1 MLFRNWKPSL
11 RMHHLF
17 PKKPPQRKR
26 LMYGNCKKFL
36 PSSCY
41 PFNYTV
47 HPYVYD
53 LTYRHRMNFIG
64 IVWLAR
70 VSGQK
75 NTTVEL
81 FLSVPPPK
89 VGNRSF
95 HLRVVSL
102 TTRSLTSYAVSPR
115 SETSATHVYAS
126 FSQPWYKKVLY
137 ACVYFVL
144 SATDRAKA
152 VRELTDLARKRNDCR
167 S

>member
-17 PKKPPQRKR
+17 PKKPPQRKG

-64 IVWLAR
+64 IVWLAE
-70 VSGQK
+70 VSGQE
-75 NTTVEL
+75 NYVEL
-81 FLSVPPPK
+81 PLKRPPK
-89 VGNRSF
+89 KMGDRSF
-95 HLRVVSL
+95 RLWVVSL
-102 TTRSLTSYAVSPR
+102 TPYAVSPR
-115 SETSATHVYAS
+115 RKTSAAHVYDMLRFLCHDTNKWYTHVNTS
-126 FSQPWYKKVLY
+126 FFQPLIWRKQLGNW
-137 ACVYFVL
+137 
-144 SATDRAKA
+144 
-152 VRELTDLARKRNDCR
+152 LT
-167 S
+167 

>member
-17 PKKPPQRKR
+17 PKKPPQRKG

-53 LTYRHRMNFIG
+53 LTYRYRMNFIG
-64 IVWLAR
+64 IVWLTE
-70 VSGQK
+70 VSGQE
-75 NTTVEL
+75 NYVEL
-81 FLSVPPPK
+81 PLKRPPK
-89 VGNRSF
+89 KMGDRSF
-95 HLRVVSL
+95 RLWVVSL
-102 TTRSLTSYAVSPR
+102 TPYAVSPR
-115 SETSATHVYAS
+115 RKTSAAHVYAS
-126 FSQPWYKKVLY
+126 FSLPWYKQVVY
-137 ACVYFVL
+137 ACKYFVL
-144 SATDRAKA
+144 SATDLAKA
-152 VRELTDLARKRNDCR
+152 IRELTDLARTRNDFR